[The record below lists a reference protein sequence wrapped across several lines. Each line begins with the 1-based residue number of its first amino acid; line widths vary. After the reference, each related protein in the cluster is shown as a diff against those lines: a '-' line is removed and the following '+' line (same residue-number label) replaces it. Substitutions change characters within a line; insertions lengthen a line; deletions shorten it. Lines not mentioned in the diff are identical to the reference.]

1 MPDTAER
8 RAREIRCPHC
18 DARRNTRLAD
28 EFAPV
33 GLRLHARCDYC
44 ERMFA
49 FHRPTADTWASEVV
63 AIPGE
68 RIAD

>member
-44 ERMFA
+44 ERMFK
-49 FHRPTADTWASEVV
+49 FWRPTADTWATEAVV
-63 AIPGE
+63 IPGE
-68 RIAD
+68 RI